1 MNEINW
7 KTEILPVLEKIR
19 DKGVN
24 IDLLRNLFIEK
35 LDYDFS
41 DQLTNIK
48 FRESIKGS
56 ILSTK
61 IIAEKDEFKVIFCQ
75 IDTLL
80 KGKEPEIVKDISAY
94 YPANIIILT
103 NREADEA
110 HFINTKYV
118 GKKQDK
124 KVKGFRRITVGKTD
138 RLRTAAERLTKI
150 YADTGISTLTLMQ
163 KCVDAFDVEAVSVE
177 FYKEFVE
184 KYKLLRKIIQKT
196 NNLTFEIADNLTQN
210 ILNRL
215 LFLYFVQKKGWLN
228 DDYKFLYNNFKSN
241 GKEYYKDFLVPLFK
255 KLSDKDFSAQGF
267 ENIPFL
273 NGGLFEF
280 QEIKEDISIPNS
292 AFDEIFDNLLE
303 HFNFTIREDIE
314 FEEEV
319 AIDPE
324 MLGRIFEELILSV
337 ESAEY
342 KDIPDPR
349 RESGSYYTP
358 RFIVSFMVK
367 QSLLNYLTNELP
379 EIPKDKLKSLIFN
392 SSADGIENPG
402 LVKEKLLSLK
412 IVDPGVG
419 SGAFPVD
426 ILNKLV
432 QIIEVLNKKLG
443 ISEDRFN
450 LRKKLIENCIY
461 GVDIQDRAVHIAR
474 LRLWLSLIVDLEVE
488 KIKDIPPLINLDFKI
503 IKGNSLISKIC
514 GFKFDLNTPKQS
526 DQKILELIE
535 KFKELK
541 DKYAETNTD
550 TKKRILKEKINKIKC
565 DITIWHLENIKKKC
579 KEEFERVIEGKPLFE
594 KTEEEIT
601 NGKNK
606 IKLEEKIREKISSI
620 ENKIEQIK
628 ETQKIDAFNWHLDF
642 FEVMGIKGGF
652 DIVIA
657 NPPYGVDVDRE
668 VYQDEFRLGSKDS
681 YGVFTTLGM
690 DILKPGGTLCYI
702 MSDTWQT
709 IRTHYNLRE
718 KLFEETE
725 TQYLI
730 SVPMRTFKATVNTGI
745 YLFKKQNIIRS
756 SNSSASASS
765 IFPVI
770 AHSFPR
776 ESEWNEATKQPL
788 QSFEKDNFIIAADFH
803 NLDIKKGDLEAAF
816 DLIVGIEQD
825 EKCEDGYTI
834 ISDREMAIYA
844 YKQKIIGNFSNLSFF
859 IASPKLFK
867 LMQDMGNLKP
877 KVLTDEKGDPVMFD
891 VKKPKNLFEQE
902 GPNIYEVNF
911 NEKTIELV
919 KFGGIAEVKQGLSPV
934 PYNKY
939 LRQLPNTKGS
949 NYQEIDLN
957 LVLKEDELEKIRN
970 DEKLRMD
977 VIENGICTNP
987 EHKTHQHRYFGGRY
1001 FIPYDKGG
1009 ASDIEEGW
1017 LPNYYVLTPYFI
1029 DWSEETIKRM
1039 RKDRNVY
1046 IRNEEYYFKQAVT
1059 FSHTGQYSPTFRIGA
1074 GGPFD
1079 VAGSSLFLDQK
1090 QEINQFLGTLNSKIC
1105 KYFLKV
1111 FINHSVNMSED
1122 PIKQIPTVFNLN
1134 EERIQLLE
1142 NYVNQII
1149 QHQKQDPRY
1158 DYMTNEQVEI
1168 DKLVYEMYNL
1178 DEEDIQEVENWYFR
1192 RYPKLAK
1199 VIEDK
1204 LNGKD
1209 NDGQ

>member
-1 MNEINW
+1 MNGIDW
-7 KTEILPVLEKIR
+7 KVEILPALEKIR
-19 DKGVN
+19 DKGVS
-24 IDLLRNLFIEK
+24 IDLLRKLFIEK
-35 LDYDFS
+35 LNYDFS
-41 DQLTNIK
+41 DQETNIK
-48 FRESIKGS
+48 FRESVKRN
-56 ILSTK
+56 ILSTM
-61 IIAEKDEFKVIFCQ
+61 IIAEKGDFKVIFCQ

-138 RLRTAAERLTKI
+138 RLRTAAERLSLL
-150 YADTGISTLTLMQ
+150 YVDTHISTLDLMQ
-163 KCVDAFDVEAVSVE
+163 KCVDAFDVEAVTVE
-177 FYKEFVE
+177 FYDEFVK
-184 KYKLLRKIIQKT
+184 KYRFLREAIKIE
-196 NNLTFEIADNLTQN
+196 NNLLFKDADELTQN

-228 DDYKFLYNNFKSN
+228 NDYRFLYDNFNNCKSK

-255 KLSDKDFSAQGF
+255 KLSDEHCSAPAF

-292 AFDEIFDNLLE
+292 AFDEIFDLLFE
-303 HFNFTIREDIE
+303 RFNFTVREDTE
-314 FEEEV
+314 YEEEV

-324 MLGRIFEELILSV
+324 MLGKIFEQLILSV
-337 ESAEY
+337 ESNEY

-379 EIPKDKLKSLIFN
+379 QMPKEVLKSLIFD
-392 SSADGIENPG
+392 SSAEGIENAG

-426 ILNKLV
+426 ILKNLV
-432 QIIEVLNKKLG
+432 HMIETLNQKLG
-443 ISEDRFN
+443 KREDRFG
-450 LRKKLIENCIY
+450 LRRKLIENCIY

-474 LRLWLSLIVDLEVE
+474 LRLWLSLIVDLDVE
-488 KIKDIPPLINLDFKI
+488 NIKDIPPLINLDFKI
-503 IKGNSLISKIC
+503 IKGDSLVSKIC

-550 TKKRILKEKINKIKC
+550 TKKKNLKEKINKIKC
-565 DITIWHLENIKKKC
+565 DIAIWHLENIKKKC

-606 IKLEEKIREKISSI
+606 IKLEEKIREEISSI
-620 ENKIEQIK
+620 ENKIEQIN

-642 FEVMGIKGGF
+642 FEVMGVKGGF

-690 DILKPGGTLCYI
+690 DILKPNGTLCYI

-725 TQYLI
+725 AQYLI

-745 YLFKKQNIIRS
+745 YLFKKS
-756 SNSSASASS
+756 S
-765 IFPVI
+765 VDD
-770 AHSFPR
+770 
-776 ESEWNEATKQPL
+776 
-788 QSFEKDNFIIAADFH
+788 EKDNFIIAADFH

-816 DLIVGIEQD
+816 DLIVDVEPD
-825 EKCEDGYTI
+825 EKWDDGYTI

-844 YKQKIIGNFSNLSFF
+844 YRQKIIRNFSNLSFF
-859 IASPKLFK
+859 VASPKLFK
-867 LMQDMGNLKP
+867 LMQDVGNLKP
-877 KVLTDEKGDPVMFD
+877 KVLTDEKGDTVMFD

-902 GPNIYEVNF
+902 GPNIYEINF
-911 NEKTIELV
+911 NGKTIELV
-919 KFGGIAEVKQGLSPV
+919 KLESIAEVKQGLATADND
-934 PYNKY
+934 YY
-939 LRQLPNTKGS
+939 LRQLPDTRGG
-949 NYQEIDLN
+949 YQEIDLN
-957 LVLKEDELEKIRN
+957 LVLREDELEKIRS

-977 VIENGICTNP
+977 IIENGICINP
-987 EHKTHQHRYFGGRY
+987 AHKTHQHRYFGGRY
-1001 FIPYDKGG
+1001 FVLYDKGG

-1017 LPNYYVLTPYFI
+1017 LPNYYVPTPYFI
-1029 DWSEETIKRM
+1029 DWSEGAIKRM
-1039 RKDRNVY
+1039 KTLTIADVHRK
-1046 IRNEEYYFKQAVT
+1046 Q
-1059 FSHTGQYSPTFRIGA
+1059 G
-1074 GGPFD
+1074 
-1079 VAGSSLFLDQK
+1079 
-1090 QEINQFLGTLNSKIC
+1090 
-1105 KYFLKV
+1105 
-1111 FINHSVNMSED
+1111 
-1122 PIKQIPTVFNLN
+1122 KQIPLEREYYKTQIAAVFRNTDFYFKEGITISYTGYYAPMFRFKGLSIFDVGGSSIFPSVISNYLAIGVLASRIVKLFSKCFIDSTVNFQVD
-1134 EERIQLLE
+1134 EVKKIPIV
-1142 NYVNQII
+1142 VNIPEDYEKKLTELVSSII

-1178 DEEDIQEVENWYFR
+1178 NEKDIQEVENWYFR
-1192 RYPKLAK
+1192 RYPKLAN

-1204 LNGKD
+1204 LKGKD
-1209 NDGQ
+1209 NARQQRI

>member
-7 KTEILPVLEKIR
+7 KTILPDLEKIR
-19 DKGVN
+19 DKGVS
-24 IDLLRNLFIEK
+24 IDLLRKLFIEK
-35 LDYDFS
+35 LNYDFS
-41 DQLTNIK
+41 DQETNIK
-48 FRESIKGS
+48 FRESVKRN
-56 ILSTK
+56 ILSTM
-61 IIAEKDEFKVIFCQ
+61 IIAEKGDFKVIFCQ

-138 RLRTAAERLTKI
+138 RLRTAAERLSLL
-150 YADTGISTLTLMQ
+150 YVDTHISTLDLMQ
-163 KCVDAFDVEAVSVE
+163 KCVDAFDVEAVTVE
-177 FYKEFVE
+177 FYDEFVK
-184 KYKLLRKIIQKT
+184 KYRFLREAIKIE
-196 NNLTFEIADNLTQN
+196 NNLLFKDADELTQN

-228 DDYKFLYNNFKSN
+228 NDYRFLYDNFNNCKSR

-255 KLSDKDFSAQGF
+255 KLSDEHFSAPAF

-292 AFDEIFDNLLE
+292 AFDEIFDLLFE
-303 HFNFTIREDIE
+303 RFNFTVREDTE
-314 FEEEV
+314 YEEEV

-324 MLGRIFEELILSV
+324 MLGKIFEQLILSV
-337 ESAEY
+337 ESNEY

-379 EIPKDKLKSLIFN
+379 QMPKEVLKSLIFD
-392 SSADGIENPG
+392 SSAEGIENAG

-426 ILNKLV
+426 ILKNLV
-432 QIIEVLNKKLG
+432 HMIETLNQKLG
-443 ISEDRFN
+443 KREDRFG
-450 LRKKLIENCIY
+450 LRRKLIENCIY

-474 LRLWLSLIVDLEVE
+474 LRLWLSLIVDLDVE
-488 KIKDIPPLINLDFKI
+488 NIKDIPPLINLDFKI
-503 IKGNSLISKIC
+503 IKGDSLVSKIC
-514 GFKFDLNTPKQS
+514 GFKFDLNTPISGGRKKTPEEIQDLIS
-526 DQKILELIE
+526 NYYRIKIKFAEAKTIFE
-535 KFKELK
+535 KDKLK
-541 DKYAETNTD
+541 D
-550 TKKRILKEKINKIKC
+550 KINKIKC
-565 DITIWHLENIKKKC
+565 DIAIWHLENIKKKC

-606 IKLEEKIREKISSI
+606 IKLEEKIREEISSI
-620 ENKIEQIK
+620 ENKIEQIN

-642 FEVMGIKGGF
+642 FEVMGVKGGF

-657 NPPYGVDVDRE
+657 NPPYGVEVDKKIS
-668 VYQDEFRLGSKDS
+668 QGEFGLASTDS
-681 YGVFTTLGM
+681 YGVFTTLGL
-690 DILKPGGTLCYI
+690 DILKPNGTLCYI

-725 TQYLI
+725 AQYLI

-745 YLFKKQNIIRS
+745 YLFKKS
-756 SNSSASASS
+756 S
-765 IFPVI
+765 VDD
-770 AHSFPR
+770 
-776 ESEWNEATKQPL
+776 
-788 QSFEKDNFIIAADFH
+788 EKDNFIIAADFH

-816 DLIVGIEQD
+816 DLIVDVEPD
-825 EKCEDGYTI
+825 EKWDDGYTI

-844 YKQKIIGNFSNLSFF
+844 YRQKIIRNFSNLSFF
-859 IASPKLFK
+859 VASPKLFK
-867 LMQDMGNLKP
+867 LMQDVGNLKP
-877 KVLTDEKGDPVMFD
+877 KVLTDEKGDTVMFD
-891 VKKPKNLFEQE
+891 VEKQKNLFEQE

-911 NEKTIELV
+911 NGKEIELV
-919 KFGGIAEVKQGLSPV
+919 KLGEIAKVVVGLQTGDND
-934 PYNKY
+934 YY
-939 LRQLPNTKGS
+939 LRQLPDTRGS
-949 NYQEIDLN
+949 YQEIDLN

-977 VIENGICTNP
+977 IIENGICINP
-987 EHKTHQHRYFGGRY
+987 AHKTHQHRYFGGRY
-1001 FIPYDKGG
+1001 FVPYDKGG

-1017 LPNYYVLTPYFI
+1017 LPNYYVPTPYFI
-1029 DWSEETIKRM
+1029 DWSGEAV
-1039 RKDRNVY
+1039 RKLKTLKDSKGKIASRFQNKDF
-1046 IRNEEYYFKQAVT
+1046 YFKEGIT
-1059 FSHTGQYSPTFRIGA
+1059 ISYTGYYAPMFRFKGLSI
-1074 GGPFD
+1074 FD
-1079 VAGSSLFLDQK
+1079 VGGSSIFPSVISSYLAIGVLASRIAKLF
-1090 QEINQFLGTLNSKIC
+1090 SKC
-1105 KYFLKV
+1105 
-1111 FINHSVNMSED
+1111 FIDSTVNFQVDEVKKI
-1122 PIKQIPTVFNLN
+1122 PIVVNIPD
-1134 EERIQLLE
+1134 
-1142 NYVNQII
+1142 NYEKKLAELVSSII
-1149 QHQKQDPRY
+1149 AHQKHDPRY

-1178 DEEDIQEVENWYFR
+1178 DKEDIQEVENWYFR
-1192 RYPKLAK
+1192 RYPKLAQ
-1199 VIEDK
+1199 VVEAK
-1204 LNGKD
+1204 LNGA
-1209 NDGQ
+1209 NNGNQ